1 MNKKAQIMGQV
12 FIFILAALL
21 FILILTYGYKAI
33 AGFGEKSEQ
42 VALIE
47 FQSKL
52 ENSIKS
58 MKSDYGSVRKL
69 ELQLPSKYS
78 ETCIVADMTDTQ
90 AANFE
95 SEHPRMYDAWLGG
108 TQNVFL
114 NPMSE
119 TPIDVGDIS
128 ISSGYLCLDITAG
141 MVVLRIEGLGRKTS
155 ISPWAE

>member
-33 AGFGEKSEQ
+33 AGFGERSEQ

-52 ENSIKS
+52 ENSVKS
-58 MKSDYGSVRKL
+58 MKSDFGSVRKL
-69 ELQLPSKYS
+69 DLQLPAKYS
-78 ETCIVADMTDTQ
+78 EICIVGDMTDGQ
-90 AANFE
+90 ATNFE
-95 SEHPRMYDAWLGG
+95 MEHPRMYDAWLGG
-108 TQNVFL
+108 SQNVFL

-128 ISSGYLCLDITAG
+128 VSEGYLCTGIAG
-141 MVVLRIEGLGRKTS
+141 GTVVLKIEGLGRKTG
-155 ISPWAE
+155 ISKWAG